1 METSDRPTPI
11 DLTDQFEQTPFAF
24 DFFRAIRLLEA
35 RHPTSTRV
43 GTSLDPREDP
53 IRFGQTPSLA
63 FAPSALEAFRR
74 GQGGR
79 PGKMLVR
86 FFGLF
91 GPNGPLPSHITE
103 YAHERQLQAHD
114 NTFVEF
120 CNVFHHRL
128 LSLFYRAWAVNQKSV
143 DFDRAGQITE
153 QSSRSE
159 NWSGPRFP
167 LYIGSFFGLG
177 MQSVRHR
184 DEISDWA
191 KLFYSGRL
199 TCQTRNAEG
208 LGAIVQDYFGMPTQI
223 QTFMG
228 QWLELP
234 PPSICKM
241 GDSPA
246 SGSLGVTTIVG
257 LALLGLPIEISNPAW
272 PDELF
277 RIAASAP
284 HRQIISTAQVLGH
297 ELRRGGIFLGHA
309 TRPQSRRSPRDFVRP
324 GRLVRLDELVE
335 ERTFYT
341 RRRRRGFESDGSL
354 TSLFHG

>member
-1 METSDRPTPI
+1 METSDRPAPI

-35 RHPTSTRV
+35 RHPTSSRV
-43 GTSLDPREDP
+43 GTSVDLREDP
-53 IRFGQTPSLA
+53 IRFGQTPSLT

-74 GQGGR
+74 GQSSR

-91 GPNGPLPSHITE
+91 GPNGPLPIHITD

-143 DFDRAGQITE
+143 DFDRAAQMTE
-153 QSSRSE
+153 QFSRTE

-167 LYIGSFFGLG
+167 LYVGSFFGLG
-177 MQSVRHR
+177 MPSVRHR
-184 DEISDWA
+184 DEISDLA

-199 TCQTRNAEG
+199 ICQTRNAEG
-208 LGAIVQDYFGMPTQI
+208 LGAIVQDYFGIPTQI
-223 QTFMG
+223 ETFMG

-234 PPSICKM
+234 PTNICKI

-257 LALLGLPIEISNPAW
+257 
-272 PDELF
+272 
-277 RIAASAP
+277 
-284 HRQIISTAQVLGH
+284 
-297 ELRRGGIFLGHA
+297 
-309 TRPQSRRSPRDFVRP
+309 SRFWDCQ
-324 GRLVRLDELVE
+324 L
-335 ERTFYT
+335 
-341 RRRRRGFESDGSL
+341 
-354 TSLFHG
+354 

>member
-1 METSDRPTPI
+1 METSDRPPPT
-11 DLTDQFEQTPFAF
+11 DLTEQFEQTPFAF
-24 DFFRAIRLLEA
+24 DFFRAVRLLEA
-35 RHPTSTRV
+35 QHPSSTRM
-43 GTSLDPREDP
+43 GTSHDPREDP

-74 GQGGR
+74 GAGGR
-79 PGKMLVR
+79 PGRLLVR

-91 GPNGPLPSHITE
+91 GPNGPLPLHITE
-103 YAHERQLQAHD
+103 YAHERQLQAKD

-143 DFDRAGQITE
+143 DFDRAGQATK
-153 QSSRSE
+153 QPSRSE

-177 MQSVRHR
+177 MQSVRHK

-199 TCQTRNAEG
+199 SCQTRNAEG
-208 LGAIVQDYFGMPTQI
+208 LGAIVQDYFGMPTEI
-223 QTFMG
+223 RTFFGM
-228 QWLELP
+228 WLELP
-234 PPSICKM
+234 PSSICKM

-257 LALLGLPIEISNPAW
+257 SRFWDCQLKFRIRLGPMTFAELQRMLPIGKSFRQLKAWVMNYVAEEFFWDIQLVLKAAEVPEISLGQAGLLGWTSWLKSVPFTRDADDVVLNPM
-272 PDELF
+272 
-277 RIAASAP
+277 AA
-284 HRQIISTAQVLGH
+284 
-297 ELRRGGIFLGHA
+297 
-309 TRPQSRRSPRDFVRP
+309 
-324 GRLVRLDELVE
+324 
-335 ERTFYT
+335 
-341 RRRRRGFESDGSL
+341 
-354 TSLFHG
+354 

>member
-1 METSDRPTPI
+1 METSDRPAPT
-11 DLTDQFEQTPFAF
+11 DLVDQFERTPFAF

-53 IRFGQTPSLA
+53 IRFGQTPSHA
-63 FAPSALEAFRR
+63 FAPSALEAFRS
-74 GQGGR
+74 GQNGR

-153 QSSRSE
+153 QSSRTE

-177 MQSVRHR
+177 MPSVRQR
-184 DEISDWA
+184 DKISDLA

-208 LGAIVQDYFGMPTQI
+208 LGAIVQDYFGIPTQI
-223 QTFMG
+223 ETFMG
-228 QWLELP
+228 HWLELP
-234 PPSICKM
+234 RANVCKI

-257 LALLGLPIEISNPAW
+257 SRFWDCQLKFRIRLGPMSFSELQRLLPIGESFRRLKCWVMNYVAEEFFWDVQLVLKAAEVPQISLGQAGLLGWTSWLKSSPFTRDADDVLLNPM
-272 PDELF
+272 
-277 RIAASAP
+277 AA
-284 HRQIISTAQVLGH
+284 
-297 ELRRGGIFLGHA
+297 
-309 TRPQSRRSPRDFVRP
+309 
-324 GRLVRLDELVE
+324 
-335 ERTFYT
+335 
-341 RRRRRGFESDGSL
+341 
-354 TSLFHG
+354 

>member
-1 METSDRPTPI
+1 METSDRPTPT
-11 DLTDQFEQTPFAF
+11 DLVDQFEQTPFAF

-35 RHPTSTRV
+35 RHPTSTRL

-53 IRFGQTPSLA
+53 IRFGQTPSHA

-74 GQGGR
+74 GQGDR

-91 GPNGPLPSHITE
+91 GPNGPLPIHITD

-128 LSLFYRAWAVNQKSV
+128 LSLFYRVWAVNQKSV

-153 QSSRSE
+153 QFSRTE
-159 NWSGPRFP
+159 NWTGPRFP

-177 MQSVRHR
+177 MPSVCHR
-184 DEISDWA
+184 DEISDLA

-199 TCQTRNAEG
+199 MCQTRNAEG
-208 LGAIVQDYFGMPTQI
+208 LGAIVQDYFGIPTQI

-234 PPSICKM
+234 PPSVCKI

-257 LALLGLPIEISNPAW
+257 SRFWDCQLKFRIRLGPMSFSELQRLLPIGKSFRQLRCWVMNYVAEEFFWDVQFVLKAAEVPEISLGQAGLLGWTSWLKSVPFTRDADDVVLNPM
-272 PDELF
+272 
-277 RIAASAP
+277 AA
-284 HRQIISTAQVLGH
+284 
-297 ELRRGGIFLGHA
+297 
-309 TRPQSRRSPRDFVRP
+309 
-324 GRLVRLDELVE
+324 
-335 ERTFYT
+335 
-341 RRRRRGFESDGSL
+341 
-354 TSLFHG
+354 

>member
-1 METSDRPTPI
+1 METSDRPAPT
-11 DLTDQFEQTPFAF
+11 DLVNQFEQTLFAF

-35 RHPTSTRV
+35 RHPTSARV
-43 GTSLDPREDP
+43 GTSLDPRQDP
-53 IRFGQTPSLA
+53 IRFGQIPSHA
-63 FAPSALEAFRR
+63 FAPAALETFRT
-74 GQGGR
+74 GQNGR

-153 QSSRSE
+153 QSSRAE
-159 NWSGPRFP
+159 NWTGPRFP
-167 LYIGSFFGLG
+167 LYIGSLFGLG
-177 MQSVRHR
+177 MPSVRDR
-184 DEISDWA
+184 DEISDLA

-228 QWLELP
+228 HWLELP
-234 PPSICKM
+234 PANSCKL

-246 SGSLGVTTIVG
+246 SGSLGVTAIVG
-257 LALLGLPIEISNPAW
+257 SRFWDCQLKFRIRLGPMSFSEFQRLLPIGKSFRQLKCWVMNYVAEEFFWDVQLVLKAAEVPEISLGQAGLLGWTSWLKSVPFTRDADDVVLNPM
-272 PDELF
+272 
-277 RIAASAP
+277 AA
-284 HRQIISTAQVLGH
+284 
-297 ELRRGGIFLGHA
+297 
-309 TRPQSRRSPRDFVRP
+309 
-324 GRLVRLDELVE
+324 
-335 ERTFYT
+335 
-341 RRRRRGFESDGSL
+341 
-354 TSLFHG
+354 

>member
-1 METSDRPTPI
+1 METSDRPAPT
-11 DLTDQFEQTPFAF
+11 DLVDQFEQTPFAF

-35 RHPTSTRV
+35 RHPTLTRV
-43 GTSLDPREDP
+43 GTSFDPREDP
-53 IRFGQTPSLA
+53 IRFGQTPSHA
-63 FAPSALEAFRR
+63 FAPSALEAFRK
-74 GQGGR
+74 GQNGR

-143 DFDRAGQITE
+143 DFDRAGQISE
-153 QSSRSE
+153 QFSRTE
-159 NWSGPRFP
+159 NWTGPRFP
-167 LYIGSFFGLG
+167 LYIGSLFGLG

-184 DEISDWA
+184 DEVSDWA

-234 PPSICKM
+234 PTSICKI

-257 LALLGLPIEISNPAW
+257 SRFWDCQLKFRIRLGPMSFSQLQRLLPIGKSFRQLRCWVMNYVAEEFFWDMQLVLKAAEVPEISLGQAGLLGWTSWLKSVPFTRDADDVVLNPM
-272 PDELF
+272 
-277 RIAASAP
+277 AA
-284 HRQIISTAQVLGH
+284 
-297 ELRRGGIFLGHA
+297 
-309 TRPQSRRSPRDFVRP
+309 
-324 GRLVRLDELVE
+324 
-335 ERTFYT
+335 
-341 RRRRRGFESDGSL
+341 
-354 TSLFHG
+354 

>member
-1 METSDRPTPI
+1 METSDRPAPT
-11 DLTDQFEQTPFAF
+11 DLVNQFEQTPFAF

-35 RHPTSTRV
+35 RHPTSIKV

-53 IRFGQTPSLA
+53 IRFGQTPSHA

-74 GQGGR
+74 GQNGQ

-103 YAHERQLQAHD
+103 YAHERQLHAHD

-143 DFDRAGQITE
+143 DFDRAGQIPE
-153 QSSRSE
+153 QFSRTE

-177 MQSVRHR
+177 MPSVRHR
-184 DEISDWA
+184 DEISDLA

-208 LGAIVQDYFGMPTQI
+208 LGAIVQDYFGIPTQI

-228 QWLELP
+228 HWLELP
-234 PPSICKM
+234 PKSICKL

-246 SGSLGVTTIVG
+246 SGRLGVTAIAGSRFWDCQLKFRIRLGPMNFSELQRLLPIGKSFRQLKCWVMNYVAEEFFWDMQLVLKAAEVPQISLG
-257 LALLGLPIEISNPAW
+257 QAGLLGWTTWLKSIPFTRDADDVVLNPM
-272 PDELF
+272 
-277 RIAASAP
+277 AA
-284 HRQIISTAQVLGH
+284 
-297 ELRRGGIFLGHA
+297 
-309 TRPQSRRSPRDFVRP
+309 
-324 GRLVRLDELVE
+324 
-335 ERTFYT
+335 
-341 RRRRRGFESDGSL
+341 
-354 TSLFHG
+354 

>member
-1 METSDRPTPI
+1 METSDRATPT
-11 DLTDQFEQTPFAF
+11 DLVDQFEQTPFAF

-35 RHPTSTRV
+35 QNPTSTRV

-53 IRFGQTPSLA
+53 MRFGQTPSLA

-74 GQGGR
+74 GQNGR

-91 GPNGPLPSHITE
+91 GPNGPLPIHITE

-114 NTFVEF
+114 RTFVEF
-120 CNVFHHRL
+120 CDVFHHRL

-143 DFDRAGQITE
+143 DFDRAGQVTE
-153 QSSRSE
+153 QFARTE
-159 NWSGPRFP
+159 NWTGPRFP

-177 MQSVRHR
+177 MPSVRYR
-184 DEISDWA
+184 DEISDLA

-208 LGAIVQDYFGMPTQI
+208 LGAIVQDYFGIPTQI
-223 QTFMG
+223 QSFMG

-234 PPSICKM
+234 PANICKV

-257 LALLGLPIEISNPAW
+257 SRFWDCQLKFRIRLGPMSFSELQRLLPVGESFRRLKCWVMNYVAEEFFWDVQLVLKATEVPEISLGQAGLLGWTSWLKSMPFTHDADDVVLNPM
-272 PDELF
+272 P
-277 RIAASAP
+277 
-284 HRQIISTAQVLGH
+284 V
-297 ELRRGGIFLGHA
+297 
-309 TRPQSRRSPRDFVRP
+309 
-324 GRLVRLDELVE
+324 
-335 ERTFYT
+335 
-341 RRRRRGFESDGSL
+341 
-354 TSLFHG
+354 

>member
-1 METSDRPTPI
+1 METSDRPTPT
-11 DLTDQFEQTPFAF
+11 DLVNQFEQTPFAF

-35 RHPTSTRV
+35 QHPTSTRV
-43 GTSLDPREDP
+43 GTSLDLREDP
-53 IRFGQTPSLA
+53 IRFGQSPSLA

-74 GQGGR
+74 GQGDR

-143 DFDRAGQITE
+143 DFDRAGQIT
-153 QSSRSE
+153 QQFSRTE
-159 NWSGPRFP
+159 NWTGPRFP

-177 MQSVRHR
+177 MPSVRDR
-184 DEISDWA
+184 DEISDLA

-228 QWLELP
+228 HWLELP
-234 PPSICKM
+234 PANLCKM

-246 SGSLGVTTIVG
+246 SGSLGVTTIIGSRFWDCQLKFRIRLGPMSFSDLQRLLPVG
-257 LALLGLPIEISNPAW
+257 ESFRRLKCWVMNYVAEEFFWDVQLVLKAAEVPQISLGQAGLLGWTSWLKSIPFTRDVDDVVLNPM
-272 PDELF
+272 
-277 RIAASAP
+277 AA
-284 HRQIISTAQVLGH
+284 
-297 ELRRGGIFLGHA
+297 
-309 TRPQSRRSPRDFVRP
+309 
-324 GRLVRLDELVE
+324 
-335 ERTFYT
+335 
-341 RRRRRGFESDGSL
+341 
-354 TSLFHG
+354 